1 MAQERW
7 LALRRF
13 DQFCELE
20 TDTDMDFGTG
30 VSLAAYFLIMIGI
43 GLYGFRESTDDS
55 SGYLLGGRKLGPAVV
70 SLSAGASDM
79 SGWMLLGLP
88 GAMFVT
94 GMSAAWIAIGL
105 LLGALANYLIVA
117 PRLRVYTETASDAIT
132 IPDYFEKR
140 FDDKTRLLRVISS
153 IVIIIFFTLYTS
165 SGVVAGG
172 KLFDSAFGLPYTLGL
187 TVTAGVVVLYTLL
200 GGFMA
205 VSMTDFVQGVIMFI
219 ALVMVPIVALTGI
232 GGFEGLSD
240 TLNNIDPARAEE
252 LSLADTWSFSL
263 MGGVGIVG
271 IISAMSWGLG
281 YFGQPHI
288 IVRFMA
294 IRSHKDIPTARNI
307 GMSWMLVTI
316 IGSLATGLVGL
327 AYVLQNG
334 TPENYLV
341 DGAFDGETIFIVL
354 SQILFNPYIAGFLL
368 AAILAAIMS
377 TISSQLLVSSSSLT
391 EDFYKIFLRRGA
403 SQKEL
408 VLVGRIAVV
417 VVAIVA
423 CLLALDPDSNVL
435 TLVSNA
441 WAGFGAAFGPLVI
454 LSLFWN
460 RMTRWG
466 ALAGMITGAVTV
478 LVWTYVPLMPTEA
491 GLVPFNT
498 VLYSIVP
505 GFILS
510 TLTILGI
517 SLITPGPKAGVMDTH
532 ADVEGQ
538 MRS

>member
-1 MAQERW
+1 ME
-7 LALRRF
+7 
-13 DQFCELE
+13 
-20 TDTDMDFGTG
+20 FGTG
-30 VSLAAYFLIMIGI
+30 VSLAAYFIIMIGI
-43 GLYGFRESTDDS
+43 GIYGFRESTSDS
-55 SGYLLGGRKLGPAVV
+55 SGYLLGGRKLGPAVT

-88 GAMFVT
+88 GAMFVS
-94 GMSAAWIAIGL
+94 GLSASWIAIGL
-105 LLGALANYLIVA
+105 LIGALANYLIVA

-140 FDDKTRLLRVISS
+140 FEDNTRLLRVISS
-153 IVIIIFFTLYTS
+153 IVIVLFFTLYTS

-172 KLFDSAFGLPYTLGL
+172 KLFDSAFVLPYELGL
-187 TVTAGVVVLYTLL
+187 FITAGVVVLYTLL

-205 VSMTDFVQGVIMFI
+205 VSMTDFVQGCIMFV
-219 ALVMVPIVALTGI
+219 ALVMVPLVALTGI
-232 GGFEGLSD
+232 GGVSGLSD
-240 TLNNIDPARAEE
+240 TLNGLTAANIAE
-252 LSLADTWSFSL
+252 LGLAENWSMNL
-263 MGGVGIVG
+263 LGGVGLVG

-294 IRSHKDIPTARNI
+294 IRSVKDIPAARNI

-316 IGSLATGLVGL
+316 VGALSTGLIGL
-327 AYVLQNG
+327 AYILQNG
-334 TPENYLV
+334 TPEAYLV

-391 EDFYKIFLRRGA
+391 EDFYKIFLRKSA

-408 VLVGRIAVV
+408 VMIGRIAVV
-417 VVAIVA
+417 IVALVAIA
-423 CLLALDPDSNVL
+423 LAWNPDSNVL

-441 WAGFGAAFGPLVI
+441 WAGFGSAFGPIVI
-454 LSLFWN
+454 LSLFWK

-466 ALAGMITGAVTV
+466 ALAGMVTGAATV
-478 LVWTYVPLMPTEA
+478 LIWTYVPLLPVDG
-491 GLVPFNT
+491 GLVPLGSW
-498 VLYSIVP
+498 LYSIVP
-505 GFILS
+505 GFIFCFLA
-510 TLTILGI
+510 II
-517 SLITPGPKAGVMDTH
+517 VVSLITPSPRTSIEATHEKMEDAMKA
-532 ADVEGQ
+532 
-538 MRS
+538 